1 MAWVQTT
8 YSAGNPATHPYFPDI
23 VAGAEYN
30 KWFGWINGVG
40 HFVSATLNPA
50 PEVLAHPA
58 GTISFPYLG
67 VTESVLLVARTSDG
81 ALYRSTDG
89 HVGAS
94 WESLPPLPLGSDTR
108 FYAGPGAVL
117 NYTDGSAR
125 YSLDNG
131 STWAV
136 STNPPTSTNKSQV
149 VSTPGGHVF
158 YRASNAR
165 TPTLWHSSDRG
176 ASWAELSQAVFSGGS
191 LGSIAALGEVLF
203 VLHHS
208 AEFVPSVWKYESG
221 VWQNITS
228 SFPTVVFS
236 AADSS
241 AFRLHA
247 ADNRLYI
254 IRTEENGGEV
264 SQLLVHY
271 MNSNGTFGATQP
283 YEVIPPSYNTA
294 FINATD
300 TEVLISTG
308 TAGVAAM
315 ETLDPPPP
323 AVIQGSAG
331 HLSIP
336 SVLGQPRLMGINH
349 QEAEVEDALLL
360 SSETSDDRA
369 EVEDALLLS
378 SETSDERATL
388 AEDRFALGDA
398 RAESRV
404 QVVQE
409 SVRLLDAILADA
421 GQELDDTVV
430 VSDAQQAAGEQALAD
445 VLALTEAL
453 NGASAG
459 AGLAVESLRLSDVL
473 KWASGKTD
481 EVEVLVA
488 LGDALDDAR
497 ADQVE
502 VSFQLLDAVD
512 DGAARADAVEDA
524 LALADAATAVTASVH
539 ELSQVL
545 HLSDSLHHKDRIAV
559 AWVMNTETGAPYW
572 YSNWQFSDM
581 VQVGDKILAVGPEGL
596 VVLGADTDAGET
608 IDAVVQY
615 GFTDFG
621 SEHRK
626 RVPEFVF
633 GYTAETP
640 MAVEVE
646 TYGQGYSPYEYQI
659 SSQRL
664 SEQPNNGRLTPGKGL
679 NARYWRIAVRNTD
692 GGAFAVDSITATVAE
707 STRRL

>member
-1 MAWVQTT
+1 MAWVQIT
-8 YSAGNPATHPYFPDI
+8 YNPATQPYFPDI

-30 KWFGWINGVG
+30 KWFGWRNGAG
-40 HFVSATLNPA
+40 YFVSDTLNPA

-58 GTISFPYLG
+58 GANSFPELG
-67 VTESVLLVARTSDG
+67 VTESVLLVARTSD
-81 ALYRSTDG
+81 AVLYRSTDG

-94 WESLPPLPLGSDTR
+94 WESLPPLPLGSYTR

-136 STNPPTSTNKSQV
+136 STNPPTSTNQRQV

-158 YRASNAR
+158 YRALDYGLGS

-176 ASWAELSQAVFSGGS
+176 ASWAVLSQAVFSGGS
-191 LGSIAALGEVLF
+191 LGSIATLGEVLY
-203 VLHHS
+203 VLHYS
-208 AEFVPSVWKYESG
+208 AAFVPSVWKYESG

-228 SFPTVVFS
+228 SFPTAVFS
-236 AADSS
+236 AADWS

-247 ADNRLYI
+247 AENRLYI
-254 IRTEENGGEV
+254 IRTEENGGQV

-271 MNSNGTFGATQP
+271 MNSNGTFGATQS
-283 YEVIPPSYNTA
+283 YDVIPPSYYTA
-294 FINATD
+294 FTNATD
-300 TEVLISTG
+300 TEVLIYTG
-308 TAGVAAM
+308 TTGVVAM
-315 ETLDPPPP
+315 ETLDPPP
-323 AVIQGSAG
+323 AVIQGPAG

-336 SVLGQPRLMGINH
+336 SVLGQPQLMD
-349 QEAEVEDALLL
+349 VRYRTMD
-360 SSETSDDRA
+360 
-369 EVEDALLLS
+369 VEDALLLS

-388 AEDRFALGDA
+388 AEDRFALGDEL
-398 RAESRV
+398 AESRV

-409 SVRLLDAILADA
+409 SVRLLDAILAGA
-421 GQELDDTVV
+421 GQELSDTVV
-430 VSDAQQAAGEQALAD
+430 VSDAQQAVGGQALAD

-473 KWASGKTD
+473 EWASGKTD
-481 EVEVLVA
+481 EVEVLAA

-512 DGAARADAVEDA
+512 DGAARADTVVDA

-539 ELSQVL
+539 EFSQVL

-621 SEHRK
+621 SEQRK

-659 SSQRL
+659 SAQRL